1 MSAAQDFNRLY
12 TDVAENISRAL
23 SDIAELKVE
32 NKDGQQQLS
41 EMMQRLRVMQ
51 ERFNTELDF
60 LENHAEWDRFTMAF
74 FGETNA
80 GKSTIIESLRILF
93 KEESRQQLLQKNQS
107 DLEQFERALI
117 ELVEQL
123 RSDLGRVYA
132 AYAGEVATISQCT
145 DRLTKTV
152 EAESRARLQV
162 AQDESSARVTRKLIA
177 VTVAGIAVGAGAMA
191 LALQLAGS

>member
-93 KEESRQQLLQKNQS
+93 KEESRQQLLQKKQS

>member
-152 EAESRARLQV
+152 DAESRARLQV